1 MAKGWQGYKGMAAA
15 GAVLAAGLAYAFWPR
30 PLAVDMAGVTQGPLR
45 VTLES
50 EGKTR
55 VREAYT
61 VSAPVAGRLLR
72 IEVHAGD
79 AVQANGTV
87 LARIEP
93 SDPAFLDAR
102 SRGQAEATVKAA
114 EAARALAAADLA
126 SARAERDFAKAELA
140 RAKAL
145 AERGTISE
153 SARDKAE
160 MAARTKA
167 AQVNSAE
174 AALRMRAFELETARA
189 SLIDPSGN
197 GARAGTCCVS
207 VRAPVDGTVLRV
219 VHEDEGVVPAGTALL
234 EMGNPTDQE
243 IVADLLSEDAV
254 KAAPGMAVSIEDWGG
269 PGVLHG
275 RVRRIEPYGYTKI
288 SALGVEEQRVNVLI
302 DITDPPSL
310 WARLGHGYRVK
321 VRIVLSETENAVRVP
336 LGALFRD
343 GNDWATFVVSDG
355 RARLRRLTLG
365 GRDGHR
371 AEVTAGA
378 APGDRVVLHPGNR
391 IEDGARVAP
400 RTMEIK

>member
-1 MAKGWQGYKGMAAA
+1 MAKGWQGYKGMAVA
-15 GAVLAAGLAYAFWPR
+15 GAILAAGLVYAFWPR
-30 PLAVDMAGVTQGPLR
+30 PIAVDMAHVTQGPFR
-45 VTLES
+45 ITLES

-61 VSAPVAGRLLR
+61 VSAPIAGRLLR

-79 AVQANGTV
+79 AVMSNATV

-102 SRGQAEATVKAA
+102 SRSQAEATVKAA
-114 EAARALAAADLA
+114 EAARVLAAAELA
-126 SARAERDFAKAELA
+126 SARAERDFAKAELV

-145 AERGTISE
+145 AERGNISE

-160 MAARTKA
+160 MAARTTA
-167 AQVNSAE
+167 AQVNSAD
-174 AALRMRAFELETARA
+174 AALRVRTFELETARA
-189 SLIDPSGN
+189 SLIDPSGD
-197 GARAGTCCVS
+197 GARTGTCCVS

-234 EMGNPTDQE
+234 EMGDPKDQE

-254 KAAPGMAVSIEDWGG
+254 KVAPGMSVSIEDWGG
-269 PGVLHG
+269 PGILHG

-302 DITDPPSL
+302 DITDPTEV

-321 VRIVLSETENAVRVP
+321 VRIVLSETEQAVRVP

-343 GNDWATFVVSDG
+343 GDDWAAFVVGDG
-355 RARLRRLTLG
+355 RARLRHLTLG

-371 AEVTAGA
+371 AEVTGGV
-378 APGDRVVLHPGNR
+378 APGDTVVLHPGTR
-391 IEDGARVAP
+391 IEDGARVTP
-400 RTMEIK
+400 RTMETR